1 MEVKKVNEA
10 IMEIDVES
18 EVMERV
24 LQLAKRLAKDKKGA
38 LFIIAP
44 RELAEG
50 TYECQYPQLI
60 FGGTLL
66 SKGMDVVLERLA
78 TLDGAIY
85 LTKNGE
91 VIAYGARVL
100 KTSTMYGFG
109 TRHAAAKGITEY
121 SDKITAVLISEE
133 SGWIKVFQKG
143 NVILE
148 TDAIEVS
155 PSIMKKLVAY
165 LTKHDTAILVSAG
178 ISAATLGL
186 GAIGVIVVG
195 GTYLVVKSAFSTISS
210 ILKEK

>member
-1 MEVKKVNEA
+1 MEAEKEA
-10 IMEIDVES
+10 IDIES
-18 EVMERV
+18 QVMEKV
-24 LQLAKRLAKDKKGA
+24 LELAKRLARDKKGA
-38 LFIIAP
+38 LFIITP

-50 TYECQYPQLI
+50 TYDCQYPQLI
-60 FGGTLL
+60 FGGTLF
-66 SKGMDVVLERLA
+66 SKGMDMVLEKLA

-85 LTKNGE
+85 LAQNGE

-121 SDKITAVLISEE
+121 SEKITAVLVSEE
-133 SGWIKVFQKG
+133 SGWVKVFQRG
-143 NVILE
+143 NVTLE
-148 TDAIEVS
+148 TDAIAVS
-155 PSIMKKLVAY
+155 PSIMKKLALY

-210 ILKEK
+210 VLRLESK